1 MNNWETKAEKLLRR
15 MEAEALISEQG
26 KSQIRTLTVELD
38 KSDSTTKFLYKL
50 WANNNRYTFSL
61 GYGTR
66 EVALQRIRAHE
77 KHKLTQID

>member
-15 MEAEALISEQG
+15 MEAEALINETGRSE
-26 KSQIRTLTVELD
+26 IRTLYVELD
-38 KSDSTTKFLYKL
+38 KSDSTTKFLYKFY
-50 WANNNRYTFSL
+50 ANNSRTKFSL